1 MLKRRGA
8 EIGEEHEIGIKSW
21 REEDEKIKKDKER
34 ERK

>member
-8 EIGEEHEIGIKSW
+8 EIGGEYEIGIKSW
-21 REEDEKIKKDKER
+21 READEKIKKDKER